1 MDVTDIRLL
10 STAGILAVGVVTVA
24 GAMAASFL
32 AAWLVET
39 GLAVAGWV
47 GRLRSRAGESSRPA
61 WNAPT
66 RGASPGGERALLTR
80 EAPEASRLRC

>member
-10 STAGILAVGVVTVA
+10 NTVGILVVGVVTVA
-24 GAMAASFL
+24 GAMAVSFL

-47 GRLRSRAGESSRPA
+47 GRLRNRAGESPRPA
-61 WNAPT
+61 WIDPT
-66 RGASPGGERALLTR
+66 RGASPGGEHALLTR
-80 EAPEASRLRC
+80 QAPEASRLRC